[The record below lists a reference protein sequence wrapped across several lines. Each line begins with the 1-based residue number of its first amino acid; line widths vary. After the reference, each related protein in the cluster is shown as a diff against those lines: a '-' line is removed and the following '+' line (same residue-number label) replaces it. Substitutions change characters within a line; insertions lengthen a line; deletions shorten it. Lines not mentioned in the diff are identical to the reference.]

1 MAACVAADRT
11 KAAGS
16 LWHPAQDIER
26 QWSYCSYMIM
36 NFFKPAARETPDIAI
51 DFGTANTRVVVPGFG
66 VVFDEPSLCC
76 YSLDDVRPRLI
87 AAGNDALPML
97 DRTGRSGRIARPLAR
112 GVLDDISAG
121 REMLRYAVARSGVTR
136 RIGSLRAVIGI
147 PADATQAEANAL
159 VTTARDAGLRH
170 VQLIAEP
177 LAAAIGMGLPVS
189 ASNGSM
195 IIECGAGT
203 TEVVVLSMGA
213 ICLRRSVRLGGLA
226 LDAAIAEHMLF
237 RHKLLIGAATAER
250 LKLEVVRLAGPSNDR
265 IAVKGCS
272 VVHRGPAMIEIARR
286 ELEMIVERH
295 AMSIVAV
302 VRDALNETPPELSR
316 DIHDNGIMLTGG
328 SAAIGIIEQAVREGT
343 GLATHVAEDALHCVV
358 NGLCAAAWRL

>member
-1 MAACVAADRT
+1 M
-11 KAAGS
+11 K
-16 LWHPAQDIER
+16 
-26 QWSYCSYMIM
+26 M
-36 NFFKPAARETPDIAI
+36 NLFKPTARTMPDIAI

-66 VVFDEPSLCC
+66 VVFDQPSLCC

-112 GVLDDISAG
+112 GVLDDIGAG
-121 REMLRYAVARSGVTR
+121 REMLRYAVERSGVTR
-136 RIGSLRAVIGI
+136 RMGSLRAVIGI
-147 PADATQAEANAL
+147 PADATQAETSAL
-159 VTTARDAGLRH
+159 VTTAHDAGLRH
-170 VQLIAEP
+170 VELIAEP

-189 ASNGSM
+189 ECKGSM

-226 LDAAIAEHMLF
+226 LDAAIAEHLHF
-237 RHKLLIGAATAER
+237 RHRLLIGAATAER
-250 LKLEVVRLAGPSNDR
+250 LKLDLVGRTGDASESLV
-265 IAVKGCS
+265 VKGRS
-272 VVHRGPAMIEIARR
+272 LIDRGPATLEVPRR

-295 AMSIVAV
+295 ATSILAV
-302 VRDALNETPPELSR
+302 VRDALSETPPELSR

-328 SAAIGIIEQAVREGT
+328 CATIGSIEQAVREGT
-343 GLATHVAEDALHCVV
+343 GLATHVAEDSLHCVA
-358 NGLCAAAWRL
+358 NGLCAAC

>member
-1 MAACVAADRT
+1 LIA
-11 KAAGS
+11 
-16 LWHPAQDIER
+16 PAQDISR
-26 QWSYCSYMIM
+26 QWRYRFDMKL
-36 NFFKPAARETPDIAI
+36 NFFQAATRMTPDIAI

-76 YSLDDVRPRLI
+76 YSLDDVRPKLI

-112 GVLDDISAG
+112 GVLNDMGAG
-121 REMLRYAVARSGVTR
+121 REMLRYAIERSGVSR
-136 RIGSLRAVIGI
+136 RMGFLRAVIGI
-147 PADATQAEANAL
+147 PADATQAEASAL
-159 VTTARDAGLRH
+159 VTTAHDAGLRH
-170 VQLIAEP
+170 VELIAEP

-189 ASNGSM
+189 DSNGSM

-226 LDAAIAEHMLF
+226 LDSAITEHMHL

-250 LKLEVVRLAGPSNDR
+250 LKLEVVGPPGDLNDR
-265 IAVKGCS
+265 IAVKGRS
-272 VVHRGPAMIEIARR
+272 IIHRGPATIEIARR
-286 ELEMIVERH
+286 ELEIIVERH

-328 SAAIGIIEQAVREGT
+328 CAAISMIEQAVREGT
-343 GLATHVAEDALHCVV
+343 GLATHVAEDALHCVA
-358 NGLCAAAWRL
+358 NGLCAAA